1 MKRNKPIYFTIANL
15 KRLAIFYKQDFSI
28 KKNTNQFLRKK
39 YGYNRRLNIYFIKTK
54 HTNKLERMLRRKVTV
69 YNKRNK
75 IKMYIKFIL
84 SLNSYKSHRY
94 RRLLP
99 VRGQRTKTNAKTN
112 RKKNI
117 KK

>member
-1 MKRNKPIYFTIANL
+1 MKKKKPIYYTIANL
-15 KRLAIFYKQDFSI
+15 KRLAVFYKQDFKV
-28 KKNTNQFLRKK
+28 KKNIQQYLRKK
-39 YGYNRRLNIYFIKTK
+39 YGYNNRLNIYFIKTK

-69 YNKRNK
+69 YNNKRK
-75 IKMYIKFIL
+75 VRMYLKFIRD
-84 SLNSYKSHRY
+84 LNSYKSHRY

-112 RKKNI
+112 RKKT